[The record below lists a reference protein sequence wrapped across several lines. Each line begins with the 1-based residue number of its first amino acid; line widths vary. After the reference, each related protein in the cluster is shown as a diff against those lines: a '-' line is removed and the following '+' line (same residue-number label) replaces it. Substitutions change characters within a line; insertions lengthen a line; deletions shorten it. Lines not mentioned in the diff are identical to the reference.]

1 MLHLPAF
8 MGYFLGHLL
17 FSNKLTE
24 IPLYEVDLQELK
36 HKAPLALPYV
46 LFALVQHNLSLIY
59 DNVPARVFRENGL
72 DFDKWYPLPRRLP
85 GLTRFVLMHGR
96 ERERQRRVLDTVR
109 ERFDIRCGPL
119 G

>member
-1 MLHLPAF
+1 
-8 MGYFLGHLL
+8 
-17 FSNKLTE
+17 
-24 IPLYEVDLQELK
+24 
-36 HKAPLALPYV
+36 V

-59 DNVPARVFRENGL
+59 DGVPRRVFSENGL

-85 GLTRFVLMHGR
+85 GVARFVLTHHR

-119 G
+119 GEEYAPSVTT